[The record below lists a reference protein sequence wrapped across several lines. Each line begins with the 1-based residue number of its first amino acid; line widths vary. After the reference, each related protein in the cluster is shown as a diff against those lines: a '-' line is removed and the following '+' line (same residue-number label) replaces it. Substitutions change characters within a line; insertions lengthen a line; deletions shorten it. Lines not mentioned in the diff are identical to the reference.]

1 MDEISS
7 GTFVV
12 LKTGGPKL
20 KVRWYVDPT
29 HIEVSC
35 YQKGVEQ
42 TQILNVDDLEIWDDD
57 AALDIDVIAVII
69 QPPLNN

>member
-1 MDEISS
+1 MNEISS

-20 KVRWYVDPT
+20 KVKWYLDPT
-29 HIEVSC
+29 HVEVSW
-35 YQKGVEQ
+35 YHKNIEQ
-42 TQILNVDDLEIWDDD
+42 FKILDVDDLEIWDDD

-69 QPPLNN
+69 QPPVNN